1 VAQNAVKPQEVLEA
15 LKIQQAQGH
24 SSSEP
29 SIRVDVNLLE
39 KQKSLVSEVVL
50 LRNRLLQIAAEANE
64 RNLNST
70 AHSLNYVTSELRKK
84 VMKTRMQPVSQL
96 YDKVPRR
103 DLSKEVGKRVR
114 LETQGGETE
123 LDKSLLEA
131 IKDPVTHI
139 LRNSIDHG
147 IEVPEKRRPKGK
159 PEEGTIHVRAFHEGG
174 NFHWEIADDGAGIDV
189 ARVKEKALAKGQ
201 VTAAQAEKMTENEIL
216 NLIFLP
222 GLWTAEKVTN
232 VSGCGVGMD
241 VVKTNIER
249 IGERAKLESVA
260 NQGTAVRLEIPLTLA
275 TIPALT
281 VLSGKSVF
289 AIPQAALVEMVGLD
303 AEAAQ
308 KLIQRIEGTS
318 VIPFRNTVVPLMSL
332 REELRLE
339 EWSVCGMTTRIRS
352 RR

>member
-1 VAQNAVKPQEVLEA
+1 VW
-15 LKIQQAQGH
+15 
-24 SSSEP
+24 
-29 SIRVDVNLLE
+29 
-39 KQKSLVSEVVL
+39 
-50 LRNRLLQIAAEANE
+50 
-64 RNLNST
+64 
-70 AHSLNYVTSELRKK
+70 
-84 VMKTRMQPVSQL
+84 
-96 YDKVPRR
+96 
-103 DLSKEVGKRVR
+103 

-174 NFHWEIADDGAGIDV
+174 NFHLEIADDGAGIDV

-201 VTAAQAEKMTENEIL
+201 VTAAQAEKMTGNEIL

-222 GLWTAEKVTN
+222 GLSTAEKVTN
-232 VSGCGVGMD
+232 VSGRGVGMD

-249 IGERAKLESVA
+249 IGGRAKLESVA
-260 NQGTAVRLEIPLTLA
+260 NQGTTIRLEIPLTLP

-308 KLIQRIEGTS
+308 KLIQRIEGAS
-318 VIPFRNTVVPLMSL
+318 VFGFRNTVVPSAQANAVSSATEQVNRGLQTVAAATEEMSASIKEIAKNATEAAKVADGAMKTATEMNAIVAKL
-332 REELRLE
+332 GESSAEVGQVIKVITSIAQKTDLLALNATVEAARAGEVEP
-339 EWSVCGMTTRIRS
+339 GS
-352 RR
+352 RWWRMK